1 MYTYYK
7 LSILQTFHVYL
18 LVKKLCKQTKYT
30 YRFTNMKTPDNL
42 FPQFKLLAPRSKDA
56 RLTIFLTGSTTVYTS
71 SMTNP
76 LSGTRIIPIDTDT
89 KGILHVIMWDRS
101 INDLPCRIIMLP
113 DLASMSHDP
122 PLPQTCIE
130 EIKDAISPIHCIW
143 FTARLNETV
152 LHQDEQNVIHWITTI
167 LGEQAWNYAI
177 LVLTHANTIKDAWN
191 RADMMK
197 KRSEIIRAE
206 ISVYTGWDI
215 AANITSVPVTA
226 LDDIML
232 DGKKWLPELYEQI
245 MRRSNLKGMTL
256 LASTTSPAAS
266 ATGQPVLATTQEA
279 TQEKKVDYTFTHSW
293 LTATGCYISSA
304 LVGAVGMILDGPRG
318 FMIGLVANLVFW
330 MLLRFL
336 QVLQRS

>member
-1 MYTYYK
+1 
-7 LSILQTFHVYL
+7 
-18 LVKKLCKQTKYT
+18 
-30 YRFTNMKTPDNL
+30 MKTPDNP
-42 FPQFKLLAPRSKDA
+42 FPPLKLLAARSKDA

-76 LSGTRIIPIDTDT
+76 LSGTRIISIDAGK
-89 KGILHVIMWDRS
+89 KGILQVIMWDRS

-113 DLASMSHDP
+113 ELAHMSHDP
-122 PLPQTCIE
+122 PLLKTCIE

-143 FTARLNETV
+143 FTARLNETT

-177 LVLTHANTIKDAWN
+177 LVLTHANTIKDAWK

-197 KRSEIIRAE
+197 KRSENIRAE

-245 MRRSNLKGMTL
+245 MRRSNLKGIAL
-256 LASTTSPAAS
+256 LASTASSISPTADQP
-266 ATGQPVLATTQEA
+266 GQEGA
-279 TQEKKVDYTFTHSW
+279 TQENKVAPTFTYSW
-293 LTATGCYISSA
+293 LTATRCYISSA
-304 LVGAVGMILDGPRG
+304 FVGAVGMILYGPRG
-318 FMIGLVANLVFW
+318 FIIALLGNLVFW
-330 MLLRFL
+330 LLLRFL
-336 QVLQRS
+336 RIFQRS

>member
-1 MYTYYK
+1 
-7 LSILQTFHVYL
+7 
-18 LVKKLCKQTKYT
+18 
-30 YRFTNMKTPDNL
+30 MKTPDNP
-42 FPQFKLLAPRSKDA
+42 FPQFKLRAARSKDA

-76 LSGTRIIPIDTDT
+76 LSSTRIIPIDAGK
-89 KGILHVIMWDRS
+89 KGILQVIMWDRS

-113 DLASMSHDP
+113 ELAHMSHDP
-122 PLPQTCIE
+122 PLLKACIE

-143 FTARLNETV
+143 FTARLNETT

-177 LVLTHANTIKDAWN
+177 LVLTHANTIKDAWK

-197 KRSEIIRAE
+197 KRSENIRAE

-245 MRRSNLKGMTL
+245 MRRSNLKGITL
-256 LASTTSPAAS
+256 LASTASSVSPEAGAP
-266 ATGQPVLATTQEA
+266 GQEA
-279 TQEKKVDYTFTHSW
+279 TQENKVAHTFTHSW
-293 LTATGCYISSA
+293 IMATRCYISSA
-304 LVGAVGMILDGPRG
+304 FVGAVGMILYGPRG
-318 FMIGLVANLVFW
+318 FIIGLIGNLVFW
-330 MLLRFL
+330 LLLRFL
-336 QVLQRS
+336 QIFQRS

>member
-1 MYTYYK
+1 
-7 LSILQTFHVYL
+7 
-18 LVKKLCKQTKYT
+18 
-30 YRFTNMKTPDNL
+30 MKTPDNL
-42 FPQFKLLAPRSKDA
+42 FPQLKLLAARSKDA

-76 LSGTRIIPIDTDT
+76 LSGTRIIPVDTGT
-89 KGILHVIMWDRS
+89 KGILQIIMWDRS
-101 INDLPCRIIMLP
+101 INDLPCRIIMVP
-113 DLASMSHDP
+113 DLAYISHDP
-122 PLPQTCIE
+122 PLLQSCIE
-130 EIKDAISPIHCIW
+130 KIKDTISPIHCIW
-143 FTARLNETV
+143 FTARLNETT

-177 LVLTHANTIKDAWN
+177 LVLTHANTIKDAWK

-206 ISVYTGWDI
+206 ISLYTGWDI

-256 LASTTSPAAS
+256 LASTPAPVSSEAGHLGQETTKPQENKVAS
-266 ATGQPVLATTQEA
+266 
-279 TQEKKVDYTFTHSW
+279 TFTHPW

-304 LVGAVGMILDGPRG
+304 LVSAIGMILYGPRG
-318 FMIGLVANLVFW
+318 FVIGLVGNLVFW
-330 MLLRFL
+330 MLLRFF
-336 QVLQRS
+336 QIFQRS

>member
-1 MYTYYK
+1 
-7 LSILQTFHVYL
+7 
-18 LVKKLCKQTKYT
+18 
-30 YRFTNMKTPDNL
+30 MKTPDNP
-42 FPQFKLLAPRSKDA
+42 FPPLKLLAARSKDA
-56 RLTIFLTGSTTVYTS
+56 RLTIFLTGSSTVYTS

-76 LSGTRIIPIDTDT
+76 LSGTRSIPIDTG
-89 KGILHVIMWDRS
+89 KNGILQIIMWDRS

-113 DLASMSHDP
+113 ELAHMSHDP
-122 PLPQTCIE
+122 PLLKACIE

-143 FTARLNETV
+143 FTARLHETT

-177 LVLTHANTIKDAWN
+177 LVLTHANTIKDAWK

-197 KRSEIIRAE
+197 KRSENIRAE

-245 MRRSNLKGMTL
+245 MRRSNLKGITL
-256 LASTTSPAAS
+256 LASTTSSVSTEADHPGQG
-266 ATGQPVLATTQEA
+266 ATKPQENKLTHA
-279 TQEKKVDYTFTHSW
+279 FAHSW
-293 LTATGCYISSA
+293 STATWCYISSA
-304 LVGAVGMILDGPRG
+304 FVGAVGMLLYGPRG
-318 FMIGLVANLVFW
+318 FIIGLIGNLVFW

-336 QVLQRS
+336 QFARRACKRRPYTNG

>member
-1 MYTYYK
+1 
-7 LSILQTFHVYL
+7 
-18 LVKKLCKQTKYT
+18 
-30 YRFTNMKTPDNL
+30 MKTPDNP
-42 FPQFKLLAPRSKDA
+42 FPPLKLLTARSKDA
-56 RLTIFLTGSTTVYTS
+56 RLTIFLTGSSTVYTS

-76 LSGTRIIPIDTDT
+76 LSGTRIIPIDTG
-89 KGILHVIMWDRS
+89 KNGILQIIMWDRS

-113 DLASMSHDP
+113 ELAHMSHDL
-122 PLPQTCIE
+122 PLLKACIE

-143 FTARLNETV
+143 FTARLHETT

-177 LVLTHANTIKDAWN
+177 LVLTHANTIKDAWK

-197 KRSEIIRAE
+197 KRSENIRAE

-245 MRRSNLKGMTL
+245 MRRSNLKGITL
-256 LASTTSPAAS
+256 LASTSSSVSTE
-266 ATGQPVLATTQEA
+266 ATPHPRQEA
-279 TQEKKVDYTFTHSW
+279 AQEIKVAHAFAHSW
-293 LTATGCYISSA
+293 STATWCYISSA
-304 LVGAVGMILDGPRG
+304 FVGAVGMLLYGPRG
-318 FMIGLVANLVFW
+318 FIIGLIGNLVFW

-336 QVLQRS
+336 QLARRACKRRPYTNR